1 MVKYALI
8 SDIHGNY
15 KALEAFLS
23 YIEKHPVNG
32 IICLGDYV
40 TDSPYPEKTM
50 ALLYDMVKSYTCHM
64 LRGNREDYLLDNR
77 DNKQGWK
84 PSSANGTLYYTL
96 QHMTERDLEFFAS
109 LPTEKELRIGNCP
122 PLYICHGTPGSV
134 RGNMQEDEGL
144 REQVMEHMP
153 LDYLLGGHSHHQEAD
168 IRKEKTYIN
177 PGSLGFA
184 IDGVGRKAQFAILT
198 GAEAGEELCTA
209 QTAGM
214 SEQTV
219 AEKKIMDTAGRTM
232 PKEKKMGAFG
242 QTVPERKNKG
252 SWTAEFLSIDYDVDG
267 FLRDFQSSGVDEIGM
282 TLNKAVKKSLVTGV
296 NYFYLC
302 ILAMQEE
309 AQKAGKASPS
319 DMPEEI
325 WQQLEERFEL

>member
-23 YIEKHPVNG
+23 YVKRHPVNG

-50 ALLYDMVKSYTCHM
+50 ALLYDMVKGYTCHM
-64 LRGNREDYLLDNR
+64 LRGNREDYLLENR

-84 PSSANGTLYYTL
+84 PSSASGTLYYTL

-122 PLYICHGTPGSV
+122 PLYICHGTPGKV

-153 LDYLLGGHSHHQEAD
+153 LDYLLGGHSHHQETD
-168 IRKEKTYIN
+168 IRMGKTYIN
-177 PGSLGFA
+177 PGSLGIA

-198 GAEAGEELCTA
+198 GTGAGENIFAEQITGMSG
-209 QTAGM
+209 QTAP
-214 SEQTV
+214 EQTNR
-219 AEKKIMDTAGRTM
+219 GC
-232 PKEKKMGAFG
+232 
-242 QTVPERKNKG
+242 
-252 SWTAEFLSIDYDVDG
+252 WTAELLSIDYDVDG
-267 FLRDFQSSGVDEIGM
+267 FLRDFQSSGVDEMGM

-296 NYFYLC
+296 NYFYQC

-309 AQKAGKASPS
+309 AQKAGKASLS

-325 WQQLEERFEL
+325 WRQLEERYEL